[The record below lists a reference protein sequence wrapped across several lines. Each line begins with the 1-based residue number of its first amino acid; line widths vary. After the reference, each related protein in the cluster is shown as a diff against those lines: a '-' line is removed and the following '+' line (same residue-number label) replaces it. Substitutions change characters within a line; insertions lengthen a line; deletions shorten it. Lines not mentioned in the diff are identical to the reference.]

1 VLKARAWVVAALA
14 ACGPARVQQPS
25 APPPGDQPERETTSV
40 SKAGWTFA
48 RQAVVAAN
56 PYAAEAGARVLA
68 AGGSAVDAAI
78 AVQAVLTLVEP
89 QSSGIGGGAFLL
101 SWDGEHLEAWDGRE
115 TAPAAA
121 DPRMFLDASGAPLP
135 FAQAVVGGL
144 SVGVPGVMRMLEA
157 AHAAHGKRPWAPL
170 FEDAVRLADEG
181 FVVSPRLNALL
192 EADPHLRA
200 QPPPPPLYY
209 QADGRAVAIGTLLRN
224 PALAETFRLLA
235 RSGAAALHEGPIA
248 QAVVDR
254 VRHHPSN
261 PGRMSAADLSGYRPV
276 KRAAVCADIDAWR
289 ICGMPPPSSGGIAV
303 LQILSILSRVPPGLT
318 GASGEV
324 DAMHRTLE
332 AGRLA
337 FADRAQFVADPAFV
351 EPPAGDWGALVAPAY
366 LAARAAL
373 VGPRAMTRVE
383 AGVPAGAG
391 HHTTAADPTAAMT
404 GTSHFSIV
412 DTFGGAVSMTTSVED
427 AFGARTMVR
436 GFLLNNQLTDFSFVP
451 ERDGRPV
458 ANRVEPG
465 KRPRSSMSPTMVFD
479 RASGRLQM
487 VTGSPGGAPIIH
499 YTARSVWGALW
510 ERQPL
515 QAVLDAPNVVT
526 TGGPAILEAG
536 RFGTEALE
544 ALRALGHTVEQR
556 PLPSGIHALVRVD
569 GGWQA
574 AADPRREGVASGE

>member
-157 AHAAHGKRPWAPL
+157 AHAAHGKRPGAPL

-192 EADPHLRA
+192 EADPHLRGDPEA
-200 QPPPPPLYY
+200 RALYY

-556 PLPSGIHALVRVD
+556 PLPSGIHALLRVD

-574 AADPRREGVASGE
+574 AADPRREGVARGE